1 MMLRWWQE
9 QPSER
14 PILTEIREDLEVIR
28 SQGETYVKFD
38 TDEDPNYFLIPSFN
52 SVPTQHEEDDTNAD
66 EKANE
71 LTVVTAV
78 VHSQQS

>member
-1 MMLRWWQE
+1 M
-9 QPSER
+9 
-14 PILTEIREDLEVIR
+14 

-66 EKANE
+66 E
-71 LTVVTAV
+71 
-78 VHSQQS
+78 